1 MAPPTTIVSTI
12 HPYRYPTRTHSV
24 VRAES
29 LLQNTEGIV
38 SVLHTLHSCWTRS
51 HRIGTCK
58 TVVLDD
64 AHFGKF
70 GSLDLKRE
78 LCSDVHPSLA
88 VWTMLASLA
97 GLMTG

>member
-1 MAPPTTIVSTI
+1 MLGRVAADKCGRGPSHPMAPPTTI
-12 HPYRYPTRTHSV
+12 
-24 VRAES
+24 AES